1 MEDNP
6 TAVSKDDVDSW
17 EREGI
22 IKYLGVTDDIREK
35 ISEVDTVVLPS
46 YREGTPR
53 TLLESGSM
61 AKTPYSYDCLAGVG
75 RRMLVE

>member
-1 MEDNP
+1 MESDNP

-53 TLLESGSM
+53 TLLESASM
-61 AKTPYSYDCLAGVG
+61 AKPLIATDVAGCRDV
-75 RRMLVE
+75 VE